1 MGQWGLDQNDSME
14 KALKENALIDKGK
27 SEESTVLVPNNRVI
41 ELGDK
46 HIQIS
51 QVDEN
56 QGSSFNPAGINFL
69 GDSTESNY
77 LKSLAKMNESADS
90 EAIVEGD

>member
-46 HIQIS
+46 HI
-51 QVDEN
+51 
-56 QGSSFNPAGINFL
+56 
-69 GDSTESNY
+69 
-77 LKSLAKMNESADS
+77 
-90 EAIVEGD
+90 